1 MSIDDRD
8 IIEEYYDKTIHPLLE
23 YDKNNDTDLTIVLR
37 SYLNH
42 NGSVKETADEL
53 YVHRNTINYK
63 LTRISEILH
72 MDLSKLDIR
81 LQLSVGFMLENML

>member
-8 IIEEYYDKTIHPLLE
+8 IIEEYYAKTIRPLLE
-23 YDKNNDTDLTIVLR
+23 YDKKNNSDLAVVLR

-63 LTRISEILH
+63 LTRISELLD
-72 MDLSKLDIR
+72 MDLSQLNTR
-81 LQLSVGFMLENML
+81 LQLSVGFMLEDML